1 MARAYPSWALVATIS
16 AIFFVVGTGLPG
28 DSPAGA
34 LERFWSSMVGAL
46 WALLGVVIQRW
57 LMAHRSRS
65 GATGPPGQT
74 TAQGSRHLHPFVS
87 DFSIHSETFRQAL
100 LTGIAATVG
109 LAIGLSLGL
118 PRDIWILIT
127 VIITI
132 RPTVGPTINS
142 TIILVVGT
150 VTGAM
155 IAAAA
160 TLVTSSVDILG
171 GLLFVFAFG
180 MFSFRLVNQALYQ
193 MFLTP
198 FLIVLLNLIFP
209 GSWWFALVRIADVM
223 VGGGVAI
230 ATVYFLMF
238 GTRSYGRRRA
248 RS

>member
-1 MARAYPSWALVATIS
+1 
-16 AIFFVVGTGLPG
+16 
-28 DSPAGA
+28 
-34 LERFWSSMVGAL
+34 
-46 WALLGVVIQRW
+46 
-57 LMAHRSRS
+57 
-65 GATGPPGQT
+65 
-74 TAQGSRHLHPFVS
+74 VS

-160 TLVTSSVDILG
+160 TLFTSSVDILG
-171 GLLFVFAFG
+171 RLLFVFAFG